1 MSAEKPPKPETIEKQ
16 AIPEIQAEA
25 PVPVTPENQE
35 VAMSP
40 DPMQAERQ
48 LATDAAEL
56 AAVHERL
63 GIPNAS
69 DIESYKQ
76 NFSPEQLEMIGKIR
90 NAAQELLAEYPNHQD
105 DEDWLKENGFSG
117 FYVSSSGDPE
127 QHERAY
133 DRSRNEAHTKYTEYL
148 KKIAYGT
155 DFEIVGKK
163 FLRDPKLYSF
173 KQGDQ
178 KQVLGNE
185 DFHYG
190 IPDHEQSSVI
200 KTLEKRAGIKID
212 DIFK

>member
-1 MSAEKPPKPETIEKQ
+1 MSAEKPPKPETAEQ
-16 AIPEIQAEA
+16 ANLEVQVET
-25 PVPVTPENQE
+25 PVLENRE
-35 VAMSP
+35 VVAP
-40 DPMQAERQ
+40 DPVQAERQ
-48 LATDAAEL
+48 LAADAAEL

-63 GIPNAS
+63 GISGGENANAS
-69 DIESYKQ
+69 DIESYRQ

-117 FYVSSSGDPE
+117 FYTS
-127 QHERAY
+127 HEGSTTGY
-133 DRSRNEAHTKYTEYL
+133 DRDRNEAHTKYTEYL
-148 KKIAYGT
+148 KGIAFGT
-155 DFEIVGKK
+155 DLEIVKKK

-190 IPDHEQSSVI
+190 IPDEEQSGVI
-200 KTLEKRAGIKID
+200 KTLEKRAGVKIEG
-212 DIFK
+212 IFE